1 MDSLN
6 LFSWGWY
13 KRFVCGVKF
22 CDVGNKDVKG
32 IKGKRLEAIDGWRD
46 LISPNYI
53 IIIITFTLQFPSHP
67 AVVAEWSKTLISQ
80 IQVEN

>member
-32 IKGKRLEAIDGWRD
+32 IKGKRLEAIDGWGD

-53 IIIITFTLQFPSHP
+53 IIIITFTLQFPLDSLKFQ
-67 AVVAEWSKTLISQ
+67 VVKVSNPYWTSKL
-80 IQVEN
+80 E